1 MGISDAEVEAPNFW
15 PPDGKSRLIGKDP
28 DVGKD
33 GREKEKEAAE
43 DEMFG
48 WHH

>member
-15 PPDGKSRLIGKDP
+15 PRVGKTRLTGKDP

-33 GREKEKEAAE
+33 
-43 DEMFG
+43 
-48 WHH
+48 